1 MKKSVIFL
9 AIAIIVLGALSVAAQ
24 EGRGTGRVRG
34 KVLDE
39 KGKPIV
45 GANITMVSDE
55 FTATFSAV
63 SDKNGEWAIMGFSG
77 GMWKITASAPGYAP
91 KTKLVRLT
99 QLARNPLI
107 TFTLK
112 KGEPGKAALAPGSK
126 KIFDTALEAYNAGKY
141 DEALAG
147 FQKFLEK
154 NPTLYQTH
162 INIGNCYRKLNKYEE
177 AIAEYKEV
185 LKYEPTSVQALTN
198 LGECYAKEGH
208 LDKAKKYFE
217 KVTAQSP
224 NDPVVFYNLAEIY
237 FNAGAVDDAIE
248 NYQKALELKPD
259 WPPAII
265 KLGYAYLNKNDI
277 PKAVTYFKKYLEV
290 APDGPDAPVAKQL
303 LEQFKDQPPNK

>member
-198 LGECYAKEGH
+198 LGECYA
-208 LDKAKKYFE
+208 
-217 KVTAQSP
+217 
-224 NDPVVFYNLAEIY
+224 N
-237 FNAGAVDDAIE
+237 E